1 MIEARI
7 AKLVMVGSLAVFAL
21 LAAADNVIDYDTN
34 FEFVGHVLSMDTTFR
49 QPGAGSQVRSYRN
62 AVVTNLRPGT

>member
-7 AKLVMVGSLAVFAL
+7 AKLVMVGLLAVFAL

-49 QPGAGSQVRSYRN
+49 
-62 AVVTNLRPGT
+62 